1 MLRIARIVYRPFF
14 KYVMHYIV
22 IKKFALEFFW
32 SSRNNAGQPFDEL
45 ATRIRDGAVGGG
57 GLFPTASVVRL

>member
-1 MLRIARIVYRPFF
+1 
-14 KYVMHYIV
+14 MHYIV